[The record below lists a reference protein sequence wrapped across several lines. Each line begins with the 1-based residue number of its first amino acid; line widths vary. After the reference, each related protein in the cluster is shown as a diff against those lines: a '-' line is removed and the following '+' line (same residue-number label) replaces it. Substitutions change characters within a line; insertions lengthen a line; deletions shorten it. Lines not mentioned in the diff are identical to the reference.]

1 MLLDTTF
8 ISDLIRET
16 DAAVEKRDELKDS
29 ATPIALSALTVFEAG
44 MGLRGVSNDA
54 REQFDRTVGQ
64 LDVAPFGEREA
75 RRAVAIQTELIDSGE
90 RIGSVDVLI
99 AATAAESTDPT
110 VLTRNVDE
118 FERVEGIDVETY

>member
-16 DAAVEKRDELKDS
+16 DGAVEKRDELKDS

>member
-1 MLLDTTF
+1 VLLDTTF

-110 VLTRNVDE
+110 VLTRNVNE

>member
-8 ISDLIRET
+8 ISDLIRGT
-16 DAAVEKRDELKDS
+16 DVAVEKRDELKDS

>member
-8 ISDLIRET
+8 ISALIRGT

>member
-54 REQFDRTVGQ
+54 REQFDRTIGQ

>member
-8 ISDLIRET
+8 ISDLIRGT

-64 LDVAPFGEREA
+64 LDVALFGEREA

>member
-29 ATPIALSALTVFEAG
+29 TTPIALSALTVFEAG

>member
-1 MLLDTTF
+1 VLLDTTF
-8 ISDLIRET
+8 ISDLIRGT

>member
-99 AATAAESTDPT
+99 AATAAESTDQT

>member
-29 ATPIALSALTVFEAG
+29 ATPIAFSALTVFEAG

-99 AATAAESTDPT
+99 AATAAESTDQT

-118 FERVEGIDVETY
+118 FERVRGIDVETY

>member
-8 ISDLIRET
+8 ISDLIRGT

>member
-110 VLTRNVDE
+110 VLTRNVNE

>member
-8 ISDLIRET
+8 ISDLIRGT
-16 DAAVEKRDELKDS
+16 DVAVEKRDELKDS

-75 RRAVAIQTELIDSGE
+75 RRAVTIQTELIDSGE
-90 RIGSVDVLI
+90 RIGSVDALI
-99 AATAAESTDPT
+99 AATAAESTDQT

>member
-1 MLLDTTF
+1 VLLDTTF

-16 DAAVEKRDELKDS
+16 DAAVEKREELTES

-44 MGLRGVSNDA
+44 MGLRGVSKDV
-54 REQFDRTVGQ
+54 REQFDRTVGR

-75 RRAVAIQTELIDSGE
+75 RRAVAMQTELIDSGE

-99 AATAAESTDPT
+99 AATAAESSDPT

-118 FERVEGIDVETY
+118 FERVDGIDVETY

>member
-8 ISDLIRET
+8 ISDLIREI

>member
-8 ISDLIRET
+8 ISDLIRGT
-16 DAAVEKRDELKDS
+16 DAAVENRDELKDS
-29 ATPIALSALTVFEAG
+29 ATPIALSALTVFETG

>member
-8 ISDLIRET
+8 ISDLVRGT

-75 RRAVAIQTELIDSGE
+75 QRAVAIQTELIDSGE

>member
-8 ISDLIRET
+8 ISDLIRGT

-44 MGLRGVSNDA
+44 MGLRGVSTDA
-54 REQFDRTVGQ
+54 REQFDRTLGQ
-64 LDVAPFGEREA
+64 LDVAPFGEPEA